1 MRPDSARYYLQAL
14 IKRIEPACKQ
24 LEIAG
29 SIRRE
34 SQDVGDAEIVCL
46 PKKGEAQLSM
56 FNTSPEVH
64 TAWTVSDLDTALEQ
78 AIRDEI
84 IIKDDAQKRWGDRWK
99 RVVVWSATTK
109 SRLLFVDVFIADEDN
124 FGNALAIRTGDR
136 FFSQKLYTH
145 VGKGGMLPEHLTAKD
160 GYIWEGETKQRCRTE
175 KDFFKLLGIPEVPAP
190 QSRSNALAESL
201 GLELWRKTRA

>member
-14 IKRIEPACKQ
+14 IKRIEPACHEF
-24 LEIAG
+24 EIAG

-46 PKKGEAQLSM
+46 PKRGEAQLSM
-56 FNTSPEVH
+56 FSPEVH
-64 TAWTVSDLDTALEQ
+64 ESWTVSDLDTALEQ

-84 IIKDDAQKRWGDRWK
+84 LIKDDAQKRWGDRWK
-99 RVVVWSATTK
+99 RVVVWSAVTK
-109 SRLLFVDVFIADEDN
+109 SRLLFVDIFIADEDN

-145 VGKGGMLPEHLTAKD
+145 VSKGGLLPDYLTAKD
-160 GYIWEGETKQRCRTE
+160 GYLWDGETKIRCRTE
-175 KDFFKLLGIPEVPAP
+175 KAFFNLLGIPEVPAP
-190 QSRSNALAESL
+190 TLRSVALAESL
-201 GLELWRKTRA
+201 GLEQWRKQNK